1 MRRSPVRSPKGP
13 SEKARLNSPDD
24 GPGGE
29 GGSAFR
35 AFLSSPTLLS
45 EALTPAGLLVV
56 SLLLS
61 ALLVGLVTVVLAR

>member
-1 MRRSPVRSPKGP
+1 MQRSPARSPKRP
-13 SEKARLNSPDD
+13 SGKAPLNYLDD

-35 AFLSSPTLLS
+35 AFLASPTLLS
-45 EALTPAGLLVV
+45 EALTPGGLLVV

-61 ALLVGLVTVVLAR
+61 ALLVGLVTVLLAP